1 MICRISL
8 SLVTYYINVSF
19 SRYSMEKERLR
30 TENNKCKGLP
40 TQTLRITEKKLHL
53 IHEFCGKEEAKNV
66 NEVLRSREKL

>member
-1 MICRISL
+1 M
-8 SLVTYYINVSF
+8 LVSHYINVFS

-30 TENNKCKGLP
+30 
-40 TQTLRITEKKLHL
+40 IEKSAKDSQLHL